1 MITIEDTFEPLSSL
15 LWVVSLGKVAW
26 HACSMLIRIKTV
38 LGQSAMYNPMVAGI
52 PDEA

>member
-1 MITIEDTFEPLSSL
+1 MITIEDTFEPLL

-38 LGQSAMYNPMVAGI
+38 LGQSAMYNPMFAGI